1 MGALVDQIYITI
13 IGLMLVR
20 MIMIKF
26 KKDDYEKW
34 K

>member
-13 IGLMLVR
+13 IGFMLVR

-26 KKDDYEKW
+26 KKDDYEK
-34 K
+34 

>member
-1 MGALVDQIYITI
+1 MGTLVDQIYMTI

-26 KKDDYEKW
+26 KKDDYEK
-34 K
+34 

>member
-26 KKDDYEKW
+26 KKDDYEK
-34 K
+34 